1 MCIFQASGPKQ
12 NMRWA
17 PTLEEMGMK
26 KAFSEDADFSG
37 MTGKK
42 DLFISDVIHQAY
54 VEVNE
59 EGTEAA
65 AATAVIMKL
74 SAVLDEPKTPVFNAD
89 HPFIYLIRE
98 KASGNI
104 LFIGRMSDPTA

>member
-1 MCIFQASGPKQ
+1 
-12 NMRWA
+12 
-17 PTLEEMGMK
+17 
-26 KAFSEDADFSG
+26 
-37 MTGKK
+37 
-42 DLFISDVIHQAY
+42 
-54 VEVNE
+54 
-59 EGTEAA
+59 
-65 AATAVIMKL
+65 MKL